1 MKMLFNKPCAVFI
14 AITLFGSCYEAKADI
29 IAIGPF
35 TGSASDTFDQYNRVM
50 ALQTLDVFGGLGTIS
65 NLTEDGA
72 IKVEFS
78 SNFGGDLVLPISG
91 MMMGQ
96 LGIGQWDFNTPVT
109 RFGGWWENNSGADDA
124 TLEFYDVNN
133 VLIGEMIADVSAS
146 AQQWQWNGWE
156 SDTPISRIVVTG
168 NGIINGF
175 LWYENMQIDVVPTP
189 GAILMFGVAGLC
201 GNRRRRRED

>member
-1 MKMLFNKPCAVFI
+1 MKMLFNTPCAAVI
-14 AITLFGSCYEAKADI
+14 AVTLFGSYYEAKADI
-29 IAIGPF
+29 TAIGQF
-35 TGSASDTFDQYNRVM
+35 TGSATDTFNQYNEVM
-50 ALQTLDVFGGLGTIS
+50 AVQTLDVFGGLGTIS

-78 SNFGGDLVLPISG
+78 SNFGGDLVTPISG

-133 VLIGEMIADVSAS
+133 ILIGEMIANVSAS
-146 AQQWQWNGWE
+146 AQKWQWNGWE

-175 LWYENMQIDVVPTP
+175 LWYENMQIDVVPAP
-189 GAILMFGVAGLC
+189 GAIVFFGIAAIC
-201 GNRRRRRED
+201 KRRKRRMA

>member
-1 MKMLFNKPCAVFI
+1 MKMFSYTPCAVVI
-14 AITLFGSCYEAKADI
+14 AVALFGSCYEVQADI

-35 TGSASDTFDQYNRVM
+35 TGSASDTFDQYNTNM
-50 ALQTLDVFGGLGTIS
+50 AVQVLDVFDGLGTIS

-72 IKVEFS
+72 IKVEWS
-78 SNFGGDLVLPISG
+78 SNFNGDLVTPISG

-109 RFGGWWENNSGADDA
+109 RFGGWWENNSGQDDA

-133 VLIGEMIADVSAS
+133 NLIGEMIADVEVN
-146 AQQWQWNGWE
+146 AQQWTWNGWE
-156 SDTPISRIVVTG
+156 FDTPISRIVVTG

-175 LWYENMQIDVVPTP
+175 IWYENMQVDFVPTP
-189 GAILMFGVAGLC
+189 GAIALFGVAGMYSRRK
-201 GNRRRRRED
+201 RRRF